1 MAALQI
7 WSIFVCS
14 TGVHHLTHFNGIKTK
29 KNIFLKCKCACFQNL
44 FPIYQLLIY
53 VMIGQ
58 FVTVWY
64 FNTYINHLA
73 LHVQSL
79 TNVLSMWNPL
89 TLHLLMFWHL
99 TFWHEKWLWRKWAGQ
114 SPWMRYL
121 KRCLQALPFSLPAF
135 FASFTISP
143 PAHIFC
149 SCALTESL
157 IEATPIP
164 GPSKIDHKPTQY
176 LIKW

>member
-14 TGVHHLTHFNGIKTK
+14 TGIHHLTHFNGIKTK

-53 VMIGQ
+53 PMIGK

-89 TLHLLMFWHL
+89 MLHLL
-99 TFWHEKWLWRKWAGQ
+99 TFWHFDMRNGFEGSGRGSRLEWGIWKDVYRL
-114 SPWMRYL
+114 SP
-121 KRCLQALPFSLPAF
+121 SLFLLF